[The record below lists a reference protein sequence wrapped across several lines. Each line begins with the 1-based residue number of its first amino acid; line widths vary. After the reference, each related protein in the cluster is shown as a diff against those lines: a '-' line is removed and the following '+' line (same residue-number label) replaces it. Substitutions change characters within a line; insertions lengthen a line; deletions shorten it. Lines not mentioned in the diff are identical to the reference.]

1 MESINIAVFEDHP
14 IVQGSLSQL
23 LNKDNGFSLQF
34 IATKKSDLYE
44 LLNTQKGL
52 EVLIVDFLAND
63 VSGTEVY
70 EFVLKNYPAIK
81 LIAFT
86 SLSSPI
92 LVENLMRAGVKGYV
106 NKNQETTELLE
117 AINTVMKNRL
127 YLPSEFDF
135 LHQRLKKEALGN
147 MALSTREIDVIKLIA
162 LEFTTAEISVRLN
175 ISVNSVETHRKNI
188 FAKLNVKN
196 VAGMIREAIHMGI
209 VH

>member
-23 LNKDNGFSLQF
+23 LNKDNGFNLQF

-52 EVLIVDFLAND
+52 EILIVDFLAND

-70 EFVLKNYPAIK
+70 EFVIKHYPAIK

-86 SLSSPI
+86 SLSSPV

-106 NKNQETTELLE
+106 NKNQEIEDLLE
-117 AINTVMKNRL
+117 AIKTVTKNRL

-147 MALSTREIDVIKLIA
+147 MVLSSREIDVIKLIA
-162 LEFTTAEISVRLN
+162 LEFTTAEIAVRLN

-196 VAGMIREAIHMGI
+196 VAGMIREAIHMGL